1 MARDL
6 FSDITQLTLT
16 RTLDASVARQKTIAN
31 NIANVETPGYKRV
44 YVPFENELRSALA
57 EPNPNSRRTLLK
69 DLTPVQKTDYLSP
82 SKPDGNN
89 VNIDA
94 EMSDLAKNQL
104 RNKAATTLLQAKSS
118 IMRAAISE
126 GKK

>member
-1 MARDL
+1 MAFDL
-6 FSDITQLTLT
+6 FTDRTQLALT
-16 RTLDASVARQKTIAN
+16 KMLDATVARQKTIAN

-44 YVPFENELRSALA
+44 YVPFENELRSALDDQ
-57 EPNPNSRRTLLK
+57 NSTSSKNKLK
-69 DLTPVQKTDYLSP
+69 ELTPVRRTDYVSP
-82 SKPDGNN
+82 CKPDGNN

-104 RNKAATTLLQAKSS
+104 KNKAVITLMQSKSS
-118 IMRAAISE
+118 ILRAAITE